1 MNLHAVSGMAGVGK
15 TTLCIRAAHLLEN
28 YFPGGNL
35 FLELHGHTPGRKP
48 VSPGDALDSL
58 LLAAGVDLSTLPPK
72 LDDRARI
79 WRQRINGTHALLIF
93 DDAADH
99 DQVRP
104 LMPGT
109 PTCLVLITS
118 RHRLAGLDGVAPMA
132 LHPMPTEDARQLL
145 LRSADRPSQLSDD
158 EAVAEIVGRFC
169 GHLPMAISIV
179 GARLRDHPRWN
190 ARHIADQLAD
200 DHERLNG
207 LQAGDLSVPGAF
219 AMSFRAMPADRRRL
233 FQLLGVH
240 PGPEFDAYAVAALL
254 GSDRA
259 AASRGLD
266 DLYTDNL
273 IMETTPGR
281 YQLHDLLRD
290 YAITLAEGL
299 TDADR
304 RQALDR
310 VLNYYLHAALDA
322 NSYLP
327 RYQAL
332 TMTISTTPVDTPY
345 IRSAAQACQWF
356 AIELSTLTT
365 CATRAAAAG
374 QPHRTVHLSAVLSAY
389 LRVMSLTEQGVR
401 LHNTALDAATRI
413 HDRLG
418 QGYALNY
425 LGVVQRLWGELDA
438 AKHNHQHALELFEQA
453 GDRLGQGYA
462 LNDLGRVLRLEGAF
476 DAAK

>member
-1 MNLHAVSGMAGVGK
+1 
-15 TTLCIRAAHLLEN
+15 
-28 YFPGGNL
+28 
-35 FLELHGHTPGRKP
+35 
-48 VSPGDALDSL
+48 
-58 LLAAGVDLSTLPPK
+58 
-72 LDDRARI
+72 
-79 WRQRINGTHALLIF
+79 
-93 DDAADH
+93 
-99 DQVRP
+99 
-104 LMPGT
+104 
-109 PTCLVLITS
+109 
-118 RHRLAGLDGVAPMA
+118 MA